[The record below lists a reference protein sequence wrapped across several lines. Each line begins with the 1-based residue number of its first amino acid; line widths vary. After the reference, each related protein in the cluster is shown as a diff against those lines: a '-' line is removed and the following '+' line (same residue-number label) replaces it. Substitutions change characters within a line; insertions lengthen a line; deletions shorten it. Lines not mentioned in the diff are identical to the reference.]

1 MTTEHHTTPEE
12 EAQVE
17 ERAFQTEVQQVLQI
31 LVHSL
36 YTDKD
41 VFLRELV
48 SNASDALDKIRF
60 RSLTD
65 QGIVDPDAELEIDI
79 SVDKSASKLT
89 IRDTGIG
96 MTRDEVNRNIG
107 TIAHSGS
114 REFLERLSAEQD
126 EEQRLKLIGQFGV
139 GFYSV
144 FMIAERVV
152 LTTRSADSD
161 AEAVV
166 WESTGDGSYTVA
178 TTRDKTDRGTEIQ
191 VFVRSD
197 CEEYLDAHRLEAV
210 VRRHSDYVAY
220 PIKVA
225 GKQSNEASALWARPR
240 NEITEEQY
248 KEFYQHL
255 SGDHQEPLVWEHVA
269 VDVPIQ
275 FYAVLYL
282 PRQSPLELLFSP
294 DPKVRVNLHV
304 KRVFIQDDCEVLP
317 LYLRFVRGVVDCDDL
332 PLNVARESLQ
342 NNPVVAKIRQTLTRR
357 VLSCIEGLV
366 DRDPAAFLTFW
377 ESFGIVLKE
386 GVARDFEH
394 REQVGKLLR
403 FYSSFSRKLA
413 TDAGPAEADAVE
425 AGQADA
431 VKAQG
436 EEAGQAA
443 AAGEATQEAEAEAGK
458 EVDAG
463 EATQEADAEAAEDAA
478 ESQEK
483 ARTPE
488 SEGLVSLQA
497 YVDRMKS
504 DQEKI
509 FYLSGDSRAA
519 VEQSPLLEAFRRHDL
534 EVLYLT
540 DPVDEWVVGS
550 MQDFDGKPFQAIDA
564 EDVELPEEVKLEG
577 TEDAGDKER
586 TIELVSYL
594 KKELE
599 ERVGDVRESSR
610 LSDSPCALV
619 TPKGGVSQQMERL
632 MRISDES
639 FPVTRRTLEI
649 NPRHAAIRNMGQL
662 LSAERDS
669 DELKSWSHFLVDYV
683 LLAEGQV
690 EDPQRVMGQIQKMMG
705 AASEAALSARKQED
719 S

>member
-1 MTTEHHTTPEE
+1 MTEHHTTPEE

-65 QGIVDPDAELEIDI
+65 QGVVDPDAELEIDI
-79 SVDKSASKLT
+79 SVDKSARKLT

-96 MTRDEVNRNIG
+96 MSRDEVNSNIG

-114 REFLERLSAEQD
+114 REFLERLSSEQD
-126 EEQRLKLIGQFGV
+126 EEQRVKLIGQFGV

-152 LTTRSADSD
+152 LTTRSAD
-161 AEAVV
+161 AEADAVV

-225 GKQSNEASALWARPR
+225 GKQANEASALWARPR

-275 FYAVLYL
+275 FFAVLYV

-294 DPKVRVNLHV
+294 EPKVRVNLHV
-304 KRVFIQDDCEVLP
+304 KRVFIQDDCEILP

-342 NNPVVAKIRQTLTRR
+342 NNPVVARIRQTLTRR
-357 VLSCIEGLV
+357 VLSCIEGLA

-403 FYSSFSRKLA
+403 FYSSFSEKLA
-413 TDAGPAEADAVE
+413 TDDGPTEADTGE
-425 AGQADA
+425 AQA
-431 VKAQG
+431 
-436 EEAGQAA
+436 EEAG
-443 AAGEATQEAEAEAGK
+443 QEAEAEVQAKEAGP

-463 EATQEADAEAAEDAA
+463 EAQAEEAAQEADAGRDA
-478 ESQEK
+478 ESKEK
-483 ARTPE
+483 SRTPE
-488 SEGLVSLQA
+488 TEGLVSLQQ
-497 YVDRMKS
+497 YVDRMQS

-577 TEDAGDKER
+577 AEDAGDKER

-594 KKELE
+594 QKELE

-649 NPRHAAIRNMGQL
+649 NPRHATIRNMGEL
-662 LSAERDS
+662 LSAQRDS
-669 DELKSWSHFLVDYV
+669 EELKSWSHFLVDYV

>member
-1 MTTEHHTTPEE
+1 MTTEHHTTAEE

-65 QGIVDPDAELEIDI
+65 RGIVDPDAELEIDI
-79 SVDKSASKLT
+79 SVDKTASKLT

-96 MTRDEVNRNIG
+96 MSRDEVNTNIG

-152 LTTRSADSD
+152 LITRSADPE

-166 WESTGDGSYTVA
+166 WESTGDGSYTIA
-178 TTRDKTDRGTEIQ
+178 TSRDKTDRGTEIQ

-225 GKQSNEASALWARPR
+225 GKQANEASALWARPR
-240 NEITEEQY
+240 NEITDEQY

-275 FYAVLYL
+275 FHAVLYL

-304 KRVFIQDDCEVLP
+304 KRVFIQDDSEVLP

-342 NNPVVAKIRQTLTRR
+342 NNPVMAKIRQTLTRR
-357 VLSCIEGLV
+357 VLSCIEGLA
-366 DRDPAAFLTFW
+366 DREPAAFLTFW

-403 FYSSFSRKLA
+403 FYSSFSGKLA
-413 TDAGPAEADAVE
+413 DAGPAEAD
-425 AGQADA
+425 
-431 VKAQG
+431 G
-436 EEAGQAA
+436 EDG
-443 AAGEATQEAEAEAGK
+443 GES
-458 EVDAG
+458 D
-463 EATQEADAEAAEDAA
+463 
-478 ESQEK
+478 EK
-483 ARTPE
+483 TRTPQT
-488 SEGLVSLQA
+488 EGLVSLQD
-497 YVDRMKS
+497 YVDRMQS

-509 FYLSGDSRAA
+509 FYLGGESRAA
-519 VEQSPLLEAFRRHDL
+519 VDQSPLLEAFRRHDL

-550 MQDFDGKPFQAIDA
+550 LQDFDGKPFQAIDA

-577 TEDAGDKER
+577 AEDAADKER
-586 TIELVSYL
+586 TIELASFL

-599 ERVGDVRESSR
+599 ERVGDVKESSR

-619 TPKGGVSQQMERL
+619 TPSGGLSQQMERL
-632 MRISDES
+632 MRVSDEN
-639 FPVTRRTLEI
+639 FPATKRTLEI
-649 NPRHAAIRNMGQL
+649 NPRHPAIRNMGEL
-662 LSAERDS
+662 LKAQRDS
-669 DELKSWSHFLVDYV
+669 PELKSWAHFLVDYV

-690 EDPQRVMGQIQKMMG
+690 EDPQRVMAQIQKMMG
-705 AASEAALSARKQED
+705 AASEAALAARRNEEA